1 MFNLICLNKTKNQG
15 ILLVTLQTNKRITI
29 MTNKEI
35 KLELAKVA
43 LATCRHMT
51 SEALTESLKSLYEWV
66 VEEPDVEVKTIDKN
80 SLDSI
85 DIKELLNIVRKNQCY
100 SSGIG
105 TTLERIFNINNI
117 NTVGYLISI
126 GRRSFSN
133 FRLVGKKSI
142 LALDDAL
149 AELGIKGW

>member
-1 MFNLICLNKTKNQG
+1 
-15 ILLVTLQTNKRITI
+15 

-35 KLELAKVA
+35 KFELAKVA

-51 SEALTESLKSLYEWV
+51 SEALTESLKNLYDWV
-66 VEEPDVEVKTIDKN
+66 VEEPEVEVKTTDKN
-80 SLDSI
+80 IFDNI
-85 DIKELLNIVRKNQCY
+85 DIKEVLNIVRKNQRF
-100 SSGIG
+100 SSGIA
-105 TTLERIFNINNI
+105 TSLERIFNINNI